1 MSTFRRPWLHLW
13 TAMGL
18 AGVLALLPACGEA
31 PEAPADVT
39 LTAHTHAG
47 DETCYMCDTGKRESG
62 RLWCAEHSRYED
74 RCWLCQPQL
83 EDPERPYCEEHFL
96 YEDECHLCNSALKQD
111 TDGSSPDAPEQEAA
125 ASSPGLYCAE
135 HDMPEAQC
143 GICQPQLAAGL
154 QPGESLGIRMP
165 SLRSAELAGLTIER
179 ATRGTAGETL
189 ELLGEVRFNDN
200 RRARVTPL
208 AAGVLTD
215 IRIDVGEAVEA
226 GQVLAVVN
234 SPKVAQAKS
243 AYLTALSEREVTAAN
258 HERERQLVE
267 ENIAARRDLQ
277 AAEGQHRRAV
287 LAVRQTRQQLLNLG
301 FAEDDVEAIKTAQ
314 SASSDLPVRA
324 PFAGVIV
331 ERSAALGEAVDR
343 EALFEV
349 ADLTTMWIELAVPEA
364 KAGRLTRGGTVNV
377 EVESLNGASIPGE
390 ITWISPQINESTRMV
405 RARATVPNPD
415 ETLRHGMFA
424 QVSASLE
431 APRET
436 MQVPTDAVQN
446 IDGDSF
452 VFVRTEPD
460 LFALRRVA
468 VGPASTTGNTAILA
482 GLDAEDAIVTG
493 GGFTM
498 RTEFLKSRLGAGCVD
513 D

>member
-1 MSTFRRPWLHLW
+1 
-13 TAMGL
+13 MGL

-31 PEAPADVT
+31 PADAT
-39 LTAHTHAG
+39 PTSHTHAG
-47 DETCYMCDTGKRESG
+47 DETCYMCDSAKREAG
-62 RLWCAEHSRYED
+62 RLWCTEHSRYED

-83 EDPERPYCEEHFL
+83 EDPDRAYCEEHFL
-96 YEDECHLCNSALKQD
+96 YEDECHLCNPALKQD
-111 TDGSSPDAPEQEAA
+111 AAESDQGSREQGVSDAT
-125 ASSPGLYCAE
+125 PGLYCAE

-165 SLRSAELAGLTIER
+165 SARSAELAGLSIDR
-179 ATRGTAGETL
+179 PTRGIAGEAL

-215 IRIDVGEAVEA
+215 IRIDVGDAVEA

-234 SPKVAQAKS
+234 SPEVAKAKS
-243 AYLTALSEREVTAAN
+243 AYLTALSEQDVTSAN

-277 AAEGQHRRAV
+277 AAEGEHRRAV

-301 FAEDDVEAIKTAQ
+301 FSEGDVEGIEREQ
-314 SASSDLPVRA
+314 SATSDLPVRA
-324 PFAGVIV
+324 PFAGVVV
-331 ERSAALGEAVDR
+331 ERSATLGEAVDR
-343 EALFEV
+343 DALFEV
-349 ADLTTMWIELAVPEA
+349 ADLATMWIELAVPES
-364 KAGRLTRGGTVNV
+364 KAIRLARGGSV
-377 EVESLNGASIPGE
+377 EVEVEALPGRPIAGE
-390 ITWISPQINESTRMV
+390 ITWISPQINENTRMV

-415 ETLRHGMFA
+415 GTLRHGMFA

-446 IDGDSF
+446 IDGDPF

-460 LFALRRVA
+460 LFALRRVE

-482 GLDAEDAIVTG
+482 GLDVDDAIVTG

>member
-1 MSTFRRPWLHLW
+1 
-13 TAMGL
+13 
-18 AGVLALLPACGEA
+18 
-31 PEAPADVT
+31 
-39 LTAHTHAG
+39 
-47 DETCYMCDTGKRESG
+47 MCDAGKREAG
-62 RLWCAEHSRYED
+62 RLWCTEHSRYED

-83 EDPERPYCEEHFL
+83 EDPDRPYCEEHFL
-96 YEDECHLCNSALKQD
+96 YEDECHLCNPALRQGAEGPSLD
-111 TDGSSPDAPEQEAA
+111 VAEQEASA
-125 ASSPGLYCAE
+125 PSPGLYCAE
-135 HDMPEAQC
+135 HDMPEAEC

-165 SLRSAELAGLTIER
+165 SARSAELAGLTIER
-179 ATRGTAGETL
+179 ATRGIAGETL

-215 IRIDVGEAVEA
+215 IRIDVGDAVEA

-234 SPKVAQAKS
+234 SPEVAQAKS
-243 AYLTALSEREVTAAN
+243 AYLTALSEREVSAAN
-258 HERERQLVE
+258 YDRERQLVE

-277 AAEGQHRRAV
+277 AAEGEHRRAV

-301 FAEDDVEAIKTAQ
+301 FAEDDVEAIERDQ

-324 PFAGVIV
+324 PFAGVVV

-349 ADLTTMWIELAVPEA
+349 ADLTTMWIELAVPEG
-364 KAGRLTRGGTVNV
+364 KAGRLARGGPVNV
-377 EVESLNGASIPGE
+377 KVEALNGGTIGGE

-405 RARATVPNPD
+405 RARAAVPNPD
-415 ETLRHGMFA
+415 GALRHGMFA

-446 IDGDSF
+446 IDGDPF

-460 LFALRRVA
+460 LFVLRRVA
-468 VGPASTTGNTAILA
+468 VGPTSTAGSTAILA
-482 GLDAEDAIVTG
+482 GLDANDAIVTG

>member
-1 MSTFRRPWLHLW
+1 M
-13 TAMGL
+13 
-18 AGVLALLPACGEA
+18 
-31 PEAPADVT
+31 
-39 LTAHTHAG
+39 
-47 DETCYMCDTGKRESG
+47 
-62 RLWCAEHSRYED
+62 
-74 RCWLCQPQL
+74 
-83 EDPERPYCEEHFL
+83 
-96 YEDECHLCNSALKQD
+96 
-111 TDGSSPDAPEQEAA
+111 
-125 ASSPGLYCAE
+125 
-135 HDMPEAQC
+135 
-143 GICQPQLAAGL
+143 
-154 QPGESLGIRMP
+154 
-165 SLRSAELAGLTIER
+165 
-179 ATRGTAGETL
+179 
-189 ELLGEVRFNDN
+189 
-200 RRARVTPL
+200 
-208 AAGVLTD
+208 
-215 IRIDVGEAVEA
+215 
-226 GQVLAVVN
+226 
-234 SPKVAQAKS
+234 
-243 AYLTALSEREVTAAN
+243 TAAN

-301 FAEDDVEAIKTAQ
+301 FAEDDVEAIEKDL

-324 PFAGVIV
+324 PFAGVVV

-377 EVESLNGASIPGE
+377 EVESLNGASIAGE

-446 IDGDSF
+446 IDGDPF

-468 VGPASTTGNTAILA
+468 VGSASTTGNTAILA